1 MASTVRPA
9 TKGVSTKSIVKYLSK
24 YCAISV
30 EDLTNPNVSTHANGG
45 DDHRT
50 AQSLVFDSQ
59 LVQ

>member
-1 MASTVRPA
+1 MASTARPA

-45 DDHRT
+45 GDYDLSFLGL
-50 AQSLVFDSQ
+50 AFLKP
-59 LVQ
+59 L